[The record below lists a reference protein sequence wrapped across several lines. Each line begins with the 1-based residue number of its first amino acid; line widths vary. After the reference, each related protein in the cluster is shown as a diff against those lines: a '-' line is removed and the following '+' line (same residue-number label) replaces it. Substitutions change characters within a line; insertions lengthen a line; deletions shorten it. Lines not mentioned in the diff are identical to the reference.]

1 MKQDNVKKKTVTSNI
16 KKRMTVTVGFLVC
29 GFCVLIIVLA
39 RISIV
44 NHDRYS
50 ELAIS
55 QQLRDTVVTAQRGTI
70 YDSNMNELAKS
81 ATVYTIA
88 LSPKDIEVKD
98 RETIAAGLSEILGVD
113 HDTILKKCE
122 ENNYYSIVQ
131 RKVDQPL
138 VDAVRAFIVEKN
150 VDGVSF
156 TEDSK
161 RYYPYGNF
169 AAQVLGFV
177 GTDNQ
182 GLSGIEAYYDDELS
196 GTAGRVVSAKN
207 AVGSDMYYEYE
218 TIYEPT
224 QGYSLV
230 LTIDEVIQ
238 HYLEKHLES
247 ALKVHNVQEGVTGIV
262 MNVKTGEILAMSCK
276 PDYDPNDPFTILD
289 ETAAGQVAALFGTD
303 GYGAALASAQYE
315 QWSNGAISD
324 FYEPGSVFKVVTAS
338 TALETGACTL
348 NSTFY
353 CTGSK
358 QVGPRTMQC
367 AHTAGHGSEDFTHAV
382 INSCNPAFIEIG
394 QAIGVQNFY
403 NYFEAFGLTKRT
415 GVDLPGEG
423 YPEAGVTYY
432 SAGGMG
438 IVELSSC
445 AFGQSNNVTPLSL
458 ITAVSAAVNGGYLV
472 TPHIVKQVLAE
483 DGSIVES
490 HGAEIRR
497 QVISEETSATI
508 AGILERV
515 VAEGN
520 SQNAYVA
527 GYRIGGKSGT
537 SQRLGGGEGYI
548 ASFCAIAPADD
559 PEIAVLITYTNAKSP
574 VSIYGGTIV
583 APVVGSVMAD
593 VLPYIGINP
602 VYTEAELES
611 IDVATPAITGYSLTG
626 AAAMLQKIGLTYT
639 AIGDGTS
646 VVKQFP
652 QAGQSVP
659 RGSNI
664 ILYTTEAEERYVT
677 VPDVTGKTISAAQAT
692 LRSVGI
698 NLKATGAST
707 DSAIASSQN
716 IAEGTSVP
724 TGTVLTVEF
733 INEGIADL

>member
-1 MKQDNVKKKTVTSNI
+1 
-16 KKRMTVTVGFLVC
+16 MTVTVGLLVC
-29 GFCVLIIVLA
+29 GFCVLIVVLA
-39 RISIV
+39 NISIV

-55 QQLRDTVVTAQRGTI
+55 QQLRDTVVSAQRGTI
-70 YDSNMNELAKS
+70 YDRNMNELAKS

-88 LSPKDIEVKD
+88 LSPKDIDEAD
-98 RETIAAGLSEILGVD
+98 RETIATGLAQILGVD
-113 HDTILKKCE
+113 HDTVLEKCK
-122 ENNYYSIVQ
+122 ENNYYSIVK

-138 VDAVRAFIVEKN
+138 VDEVRQFIVDNKLN
-150 VDGVSF
+150 GISF

-169 AAQVLGFV
+169 AAQLLGFV

-218 TIYEPT
+218 TTYEAT
-224 QGYSLV
+224 DGYSLV

-238 HYLEKHLES
+238 HYLETHLEW
-247 ALKVHNVQEGVTGIV
+247 ALSEHHVQEGVTGIV
-262 MNVKTGEILAMSCK
+262 MNVKTGEILAMSSK

-289 ETAAGQVAALFGTD
+289 PTASGKVEALAGTD
-303 GYGAALASAQYE
+303 GYSAALSAAQYA
-315 QWSNGAISD
+315 QWSNKAISD
-324 FYEPGSVFKVVTAS
+324 FYEPGSVFKVITAS

-348 NSTFY
+348 DSTFY

-358 QVGPRTMQC
+358 EVGGHIMHC
-367 AHTAGHGSEDFTHAV
+367 ANANGHGSEDFTHAV

-394 QAIGVQNFY
+394 QAIGIKAFY
-403 NYFEAFGLTKRT
+403 NYFEAFGFTKRT

-423 YPEAGVTYY
+423 YPEAGATYY
-432 SAGGMG
+432 NADAMG

-445 AFGQSNNVTPLSL
+445 AFGQSNTVTPLQM
-458 ITAVSAAVNGGYLV
+458 ITGVAAAVNGGYLV
-472 TPHIVKQVLAE
+472 TPHIVKQIIDE

-490 HGAEIRR
+490 RGAEIRR

-508 AGILERV
+508 SAILERV

-537 SQRLGGGEGYI
+537 SQKLNGGDGYI
-548 ASFCAIAPADD
+548 ASFCAVAPMDD
-559 PEIAVLITYTNAKSP
+559 PEIAVLVLYNNAHSN

-583 APVVGSVMAD
+583 APVVGSIMSD
-593 VLPYIGINP
+593 VLPYIGVEA
-602 VYTEAELES
+602 VYTEDEMQS
-611 IDVATPAITGYSLTG
+611 VDVAAPSIVGYSLTG
-626 AAAMLQKIGLTYT
+626 AVATLQKNGLTYT
-639 AIGDGTS
+639 TVGGGST
-646 VVKQFP
+646 VVRQFP
-652 QAGQSVP
+652 ESGQSVP

-664 ILYTTEAEERYVT
+664 IIYTEDVEARTAT
-677 VPDVTGKTISAAQAT
+677 VPDVAGKSISAAQAS

-698 NLKATGAST
+698 NMKSTGAST
-707 DSAIASSQN
+707 SSAIATTQS
-716 IAEGTSVP
+716 IAAGTVVP
-724 TGTVLTVEF
+724 AGTVLTVEF
-733 INEGIADL
+733 INTGINDG